1 MHRKHVQAFIDKFRY
16 NANRAALV
24 QSKIKALERLPE
36 LKPIQK
42 EVPVVLRFPE
52 PETLFPPLLQL
63 DSVTFSYGP
72 EGRIILNNVDLS
84 ASMQSRICIVGDN
97 GAGKT
102 TLLKLVNGDLQ
113 PTKGI
118 RHVHRNLVIGYFSQH
133 HVDGLEMDVSP
144 VELLSRR
151 FPGEL

>member
-1 MHRKHVQAFIDKFRY
+1 MKTAADRLLSKQREYEAQMMHRKHVQAFIDKFRY

-36 LKPIQK
+36 LKPVQK

-63 DSVTFSYGP
+63 DAVCFSYGP
-72 EGRIILNNVDLS
+72 GERTILSNVDLS

-97 GAGKT
+97 GAGK
-102 TLLKLVNGDLQ
+102 ND
-113 PTKGI
+113 I
-118 RHVHRNLVIGYFSQH
+118 FH
-133 HVDGLEMDVSP
+133 
-144 VELLSRR
+144 
-151 FPGEL
+151 